1 MSLKDF
7 SCTLFIL
14 PIGSLEQKTSR
25 SEGNKGT
32 VKKMKIEVFYHC
44 LCSVLFCLV
53 HVVFVGFLGQL
64 FNMPRK
70 V

>member
-1 MSLKDF
+1 MYIIYFAYWEFRAK
-7 SCTLFIL
+7 
-14 PIGSLEQKTSR
+14 KSR
-25 SEGNKGT
+25 SEGNKET

-70 V
+70 I